1 VDEDGQLIVLEIG
14 VNKVFF
20 SKRQAEMFVGGRL
33 QLTSVQLTKEPPED
47 RAWIQV
53 PQLDSVWK
61 YVSFNGGSPSYLVG
75 GRWLHFDRES
85 GSVSAVS
92 DGWATLATW
101 TAVALSGFV
110 ILIVFL
116 AWKSMRVAR
125 SRISLAGSVAHE
137 LRTPLAGQRVLLETT
152 LERKGY
158 DEEYLDMAL
167 RENER
172 LGNLSEEFLTFSR
185 LERGILELNLRPLDL
200 SELVESGVYDFKA
213 EHEGG
218 EIVIES
224 DKGVLAVVDDAAVM
238 TILRNLLENA
248 WKYSEGEPR
257 ITVRVFEGSGD
268 PAFSV
273 SDEGVGLSSSEK
285 RKIFRQFYRVDR
297 KLSRSQDGLGLGLSI
312 VRRLV
317 ESMDGRISVESEKGR
332 GSCFTVV
339 LQKGGER

>member
-1 VDEDGQLIVLEIG
+1 
-14 VNKVFF
+14 
-20 SKRQAEMFVGGRL
+20 MFVGGRL

-47 RAWIQV
+47 RARIQV

-92 DGWATLATW
+92 EGWATLATW

-125 SRISLAGSVAHE
+125 SRMSLAGSVAHE
-137 LRTPLAGQRVLLETT
+137 LRTPLAGQRFLLETT

-167 RENER
+167 RENGR

-200 SELVESGVYDFKA
+200 SELVESGVHDFKA
-213 EHEGG
+213 QHDGG

-248 WKYSEGEPR
+248 WKYSEGGPR
-257 ITVRVFEGSGD
+257 VTVRVFERSGD

-273 SDEGVGLSSSEK
+273 SDEGVGLLSSEK